1 MYHTLNQRSTE
12 SDRVGVFAYLG
23 EDKVSAY
30 RASRTISRRRV
41 GIASPSR
48 SRRLGPSI
56 TSLSITRA
64 SNAIGDTLPSP
75 WLSGEKM
82 FLDERSEFHLKGID
96 SYASIRVL
104 KKFSD
109 PKKIFLPPG
118 AAASLP
124 IKKFP
129 YKE

>member
-1 MYHTLNQRSTE
+1 
-12 SDRVGVFAYLG
+12 
-23 EDKVSAY
+23 
-30 RASRTISRRRV
+30 
-41 GIASPSR
+41 
-48 SRRLGPSI
+48 
-56 TSLSITRA
+56 
-64 SNAIGDTLPSP
+64 
-75 WLSGEKM
+75 M
-82 FLDERSEFHLKGID
+82 FLDERSEFHLKGIG